1 MSSVFDDLID
11 QETIIATLKDAVAA
25 SKDSSNNSQEMTHS
39 WLFTGPPGSGRS
51 NAAIAFAAAL
61 LCEKGGC
68 ALCINC
74 TSVIDGSHADIELIR
89 TEGLSIKVDEVR
101 ELITRTSWSP
111 SVGNYRVVVIEDAD
125 RLTESAANALLK
137 VIEEPGARTV
147 WLLCAPTLTD
157 VIPTIRSRCRHLTLR
172 TPSVKAVAKLLI
184 ERDEID
190 PELAEFAANAAQGH
204 VGRAKYLATN
214 KEARKNREKILNIP
228 STVTD
233 LASAFEAANTLL
245 EMAKEQAKIES
256 EIRNEG
262 ELRKLK
268 ESYGTTGSRLATGGS
283 KAVKDLEKELKAR
296 NNRLVRDF
304 LEISLLEYAS
314 FYRNILLIKFGSTNI
329 FKNFNSNEL
338 AEQTAQ
344 NLSKAEVINAM
355 ICIIDCFNSF
365 ASNQSVNMNLEN
377 MFLVFAHDKLNQ
389 SLIAS

>member
-11 QETIIATLKDAVAA
+11 QEAVIATLKDAVAA

-68 ALCINC
+68 ATCINC

-111 SVGNYRVVVIEDAD
+111 SVGNYRIVVIEDAD
-125 RLTESAANALLK
+125 RLTDSAANALLK

-172 TPSVKAVAKLLI
+172 TPSISAVAKLLI
-184 ERDEID
+184 ERDRID
-190 PELAEFAANAAQGH
+190 PKMAEFAASAAQGH
-204 VGRAKYLATN
+204 IGRAKYLATN
-214 KEARKNREKILNIP
+214 ENARKTREKILNIP
-228 STVTD
+228 STLTD

-245 EMAKEQAKIES
+245 ELAKEQAKVES
-256 EIRNEG
+256 ETRDEE
-262 ELRKLK
+262 ELMKLK
-268 ESYGTTGSRLATGGS
+268 ESYGTIGSRLATGGS
-283 KAVKDLEKELKAR
+283 KAIKELEKEQR
-296 NNRLVRDF
+296 SRSSRLV
-304 LEISLLEYAS
+304 
-314 FYRNILLIKFGSTNI
+314 
-329 FKNFNSNEL
+329 KNFLHLASLDIEAQFRNEVVSNIKNEYNSVKVLDNLKSLEEFRGKIDGNASIHLAIESLFCEL
-338 AEQTAQ
+338 R
-344 NLSKAEVINAM
+344 
-355 ICIIDCFNSF
+355 
-365 ASNQSVNMNLEN
+365 
-377 MFLVFAHDKLNQ
+377 
-389 SLIAS
+389 

>member
-11 QETIIATLKDAVAA
+11 QEAVIATLKDAVSA
-25 SKDSSNNSQEMTHS
+25 SKDSTNNNQNMTHS

-51 NAAIAFAAAL
+51 NAAVAFAAAL

-68 ALCINC
+68 ATCINC

-147 WLLCAPTLTD
+147 WLICAPTLTD
-157 VIPTIRSRCRHLTLR
+157 VLPTIRSRCRHLTLR

-184 ERDEID
+184 ERDGID
-190 PELAEFAANAAQGH
+190 PELAEFASSAAQGH

-214 KEARKNREKILNIP
+214 EEARKTREKILNIP
-228 STVTD
+228 NTVTD

-245 EMAKEQAKIES
+245 NLAKEQAQFESKIRDEE
-256 EIRNEG
+256 EIT
-262 ELRKLK
+262 KLK
-268 ESYGTTGSRLATGGS
+268 EFYGTTGSKLASGGS
-283 KAVKDLEKELKAR
+283 RAIKELEKKQSSRIKNDIKSTIDFALHELMFNQIK
-296 NNRLVRDF
+296 
-304 LEISLLEYAS
+304 
-314 FYRNILLIKFGSTNI
+314 LIKINLEGEGVLSMQQNYTEKQVELDELNDFNNSVFSHSKKINTNVSLQI
-329 FKNFNSNEL
+329 L
-338 AEQTAQ
+338 AES
-344 NLSKAEVINAM
+344 LFCKLVI
-355 ICIIDCFNSF
+355 
-365 ASNQSVNMNLEN
+365 
-377 MFLVFAHDKLNQ
+377 
-389 SLIAS
+389 